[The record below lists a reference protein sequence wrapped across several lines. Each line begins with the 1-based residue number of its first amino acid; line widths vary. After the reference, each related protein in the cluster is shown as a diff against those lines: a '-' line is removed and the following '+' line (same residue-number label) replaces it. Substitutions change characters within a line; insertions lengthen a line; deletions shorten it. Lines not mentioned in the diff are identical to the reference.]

1 MESITQISV
10 KLNSD
15 KENKLRTEKLR
26 KEYDDAKRYSTDWK
40 RLCEVFGA
48 AKGQKFRMIAQGY
61 TLDIMLSYANMHLK
75 QLSNRYQLVR
85 TAPDS
90 LALMIIDL
98 DMLSER
104 RTVNTLSGGETF
116 LVSLALALALSSLS
130 SNNMSIESLFV
141 DEGFGSLD
149 SDTLRVAME
158 ALEHLQS
165 QGRKIGVISHL
176 SNMIERIPTQ
186 ICVQKKRGGKSIVEI
201 MQQF

>member
-1 MESITQISV
+1 
-10 KLNSD
+10 
-15 KENKLRTEKLR
+15 
-26 KEYDDAKRYSTDWK
+26 
-40 RLCEVFGA
+40 
-48 AKGQKFRMIAQGY
+48 
-61 TLDIMLSYANMHLK
+61 MLSYANIHLK
-75 QLSNRYQLVR
+75 QLSSRYQLVR
-85 TAPDS
+85 SAPDS
-90 LALMIIDL
+90 LALTIIDL

-130 SNNMSIESLFV
+130 SSNMSIESLFI

-149 SDTLRVAME
+149 SDTLRIAME

-186 ICVQKKRGGKSIVEI
+186 ICVTKKRGGKSTVEVK
-201 MQQF
+201 QQF